1 VCTDVCRTIHQCGKT
16 SLHTHLCIHTHV
28 YAHHCTALCAH
39 SIHGQAKVC
48 KTKRPCAKT
57 LMHTPVFMHTHA
69 CTPSLC
75 TTTCTKTRA
84 LLQPCTQPCA
94 RTHMQNFHLQAPCT
108 QPRAMHALRFST
120 ISEHPRMHTY
130 LRLQLEY
137 KMLLTWHG
145 QHAGGGQCQ
154 EERRPVMLIHEPF
167 SNACCYRLTRDLG
180 PKATAT
186 EVDSGPRASIPIYIY
201 SQTGRQQLWGL
212 KPKPEKLARSLGH
225 KSTAGEAGTS
235 PVP

>member
-1 VCTDVCRTIHQCGKT
+1 VCRTIHQCGKT

-39 SIHGQAKVC
+39 SIHGQARVC

-120 ISEHPRMHTY
+120 ISAHPRMHAY
-130 LRLQLEY
+130 LRSQLED
-137 KMLLTWHG
+137 KMPLTWHG

-154 EERRPVMLIHEPF
+154 EERRPVTLIQSPLLNECIGAQLEPH
-167 SNACCYRLTRDLG
+167 
-180 PKATAT
+180 
-186 EVDSGPRASIPIYIY
+186 
-201 SQTGRQQLWGL
+201 
-212 KPKPEKLARSLGH
+212 PEMWIA
-225 KSTAGEAGTS
+225 AGFLFWTLQS
-235 PVP
+235 